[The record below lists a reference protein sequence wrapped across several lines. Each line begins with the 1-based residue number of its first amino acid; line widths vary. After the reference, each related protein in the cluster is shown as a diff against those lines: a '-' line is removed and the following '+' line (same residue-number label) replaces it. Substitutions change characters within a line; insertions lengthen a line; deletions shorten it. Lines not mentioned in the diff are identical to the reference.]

1 VALWGAFKI
10 AEKIIFAN
18 FVKLIFS
25 SKSSG
30 ALCGTMGRYQK
41 RWKLHFGHALVPVIN
56 EQAKGVAHRTQTFH
70 AVFPDSHPATALGL
84 QMPDLS
90 DTNPFATDPSNKHQT
105 DWTRMSFLSWK
116 S

>member
-1 VALWGAFKI
+1 
-10 AEKIIFAN
+10 
-18 FVKLIFS
+18 VKLIFS
-25 SKSSG
+25 SK

-90 DTNPFATDPSNKHQT
+90 DTPFRHRSIQQTPNRFNPHVVSLVEVLA
-105 DWTRMSFLSWK
+105 
-116 S
+116 